1 MKSILIIA
9 FILLG
14 SLVSVAQQYST
25 SNKKAIKDFEEGQ
38 GLLHLRKYKEGILK
52 LEEALKKDPAFAEA
66 HTELAYAYKNMG
78 EELKAKPHFLKAA
91 ELKPNN
97 KDYYNIYFI
106 SADYLL
112 NDGNYAEAKK
122 YLQKIIDFNPNNKN
136 VMYRTNIMMGNCIF
150 AEEALKHP
158 LAFNPVLMSNKINK
172 YFIHAYPVLT
182 ADQQT
187 FIFSKRNGPQLTDDE
202 DIVISRKVNG
212 EWSDPIS
219 ISDKINSEFNEG
231 ACTMSADGKVL
242 VFVSCNRKDGL
253 GACDLYI
260 SYKKGNDWTVPLN
273 MGPTVNSASWDSE
286 PTLSADG
293 RTIYFTSER
302 GGGMGLFDI
311 WITTMDESGNWTKA
325 RNLGKPVN
333 TEGKEV
339 SPFIHANGNTLYFS
353 SNKHP
358 GMGGYDIFY
367 SHKSDSI
374 TWTEP
379 VNVGYPINTQ
389 MNDASVF
396 ISADSRKGFYSVYER
411 KDMRFNKALLYEFD
425 VPKELQE
432 RKLSTYAK
440 GTVYDA
446 DTKQKLGAKV
456 ELVDLKTQLVVQS
469 TKSDS
474 INGDYLMV
482 LTEGSEYALYVSRPG
497 YLFKSIFFD
506 YKDPKNFNPLTLD
519 VYLDPIKA
527 GKGVV
532 LNNIFFATNSYA
544 LEDKSKTELDK
555 IVNFM
560 KLNSK
565 ISIEFGGHT
574 DDVGSDKANLDL
586 SLKRAKSV
594 YEYIVSKGIP
604 AVRLKF
610 KGYGETKPVAPNDS
624 DENRQL
630 NRRIEFVIL

>member
-1 MKSILIIA
+1 
-9 FILLG
+9 
-14 SLVSVAQQYST
+14 
-25 SNKKAIKDFEEGQ
+25 
-38 GLLHLRKYKEGILK
+38 
-52 LEEALKKDPAFAEA
+52 
-66 HTELAYAYKNMG
+66 MG
-78 EELKAKPHFLKAA
+78 EEAKARPHFIRAA

-97 KDYYNIYFI
+97 KDYYNIYLI
-106 SADYLL
+106 AADYLL

-136 VMYRTNIMMGNCIF
+136 VMYRANIMMGNCLF

-158 LAFNPVLMSNKINK
+158 LEFKPILMSGKINK

-187 FIFSKRNGPQLTDDE
+187 FIFSKRDGPQPTDDE

-212 EWSDPIS
+212 EWSDPVS
-219 ISDKINSEFNEG
+219 ISGKINSEFNEG

-260 SYKKGNDWTVPLN
+260 SYKKGDDWSVPVN
-273 MGPTVNSASWDSE
+273 MGSTVNSGAWDSE
-286 PTLSADG
+286 PSLSADG

-302 GGGMGLFDI
+302 GGGLGLFDI
-311 WITTMDESGNWTKA
+311 WFTTMDDNGNWRQAK
-325 RNLGKPVN
+325 NLGKPLN
-333 TEGKEV
+333 TDGKEV

-367 SHKSDSI
+367 SHKLDSVH
-374 TWTEP
+374 WSEP

-411 KDMRFNKALLYEFD
+411 KDMRFNKALLYEFE

-432 RKLSTYAK
+432 QMLSTYAK
-440 GTVYDA
+440 GMVYDA
-446 DTKQKLGAKV
+446 ETKQKLGAKV

-474 INGDYLMV
+474 LNGDYLMV
-482 LTEGSEYALYVSRPG
+482 LTEGSEYALYVSKPG

-506 YKDPKNFNPLTLD
+506 YKDRKNFNPLTLD

-527 GKGVV
+527 GKSVV
-532 LNNIFFATNSYA
+532 LNNIFFATGSYA

-555 IVNFM
+555 IVSFLN
-560 KLNSK
+560 LNSK
-565 ISIEFGGHT
+565 VNIEFGGHT
-574 DDVGSDKANLDL
+574 DDVGSDKDNLEL

-594 YEYIVSKGIP
+594 YDYILAKGIP
-604 AVRLKF
+604 AARLKY

-630 NRRIEFVIL
+630 NRRIEFKIL

>member
-1 MKSILIIA
+1 
-9 FILLG
+9 
-14 SLVSVAQQYST
+14 
-25 SNKKAIKDFEEGQ
+25 
-38 GLLHLRKYKEGILK
+38 
-52 LEEALKKDPAFAEA
+52 
-66 HTELAYAYKNMG
+66 
-78 EELKAKPHFLKAA
+78 
-91 ELKPNN
+91 
-97 KDYYNIYFI
+97 
-106 SADYLL
+106 
-112 NDGNYAEAKK
+112 
-122 YLQKIIDFNPNNKN
+122 
-136 VMYRTNIMMGNCIF
+136 MYRTNIMMGNCIF

-158 LAFNPVLMSNKINK
+158 LTFNPVLMSNKINK

-187 FIFSKRNGPQLTDDE
+187 FIFSKRDGPQLTDDE
-202 DIVISRKVNG
+202 DIVVSRKVNG
-212 EWSDPIS
+212 EWSDPVS

-260 SYKKGNDWTVPLN
+260 SYKKGNDWTIPLN
-273 MGPTVNSASWDSE
+273 MGPTVNSTAWDSE

-367 SHKSDSI
+367 SHKVDSI

-396 ISADSRKGFYSVYER
+396 ISADSKKGFYSVYER

-432 RKLSTYAK
+432 QKLSTYAK

-555 IVNFM
+555 IVNFL

-565 ISIEFGGHT
+565 VNIEFGGHT

-594 YEYIVSKGIP
+594 YEYIVSKGIS
-604 AVRLKF
+604 AARLKF